1 MKRNPWIGLASYDEK
16 KIADGYAFC
25 GRSTATH
32 ELFSQVDNNLF
43 VTMYGK
49 SGIGKSSLLQA
60 GLFPKLRRNCYFP
73 VYIRLGKDLTG
84 TPYSETVINTICA
97 EIKKYGCKDVPN
109 NCISPLTTPSVKDD
123 NYLWNFFASRRFIDG
138 EGNNI
143 FPVIVIDQM
152 EELFFGNKE
161 QLEIFFKQI
170 YLLLDDSP
178 LLSGAMSDKVITN
191 YRILFSIREDD
202 FFRLEDTIE
211 RLRLIEMRHN
221 RYRLTELSNEEAKEI
236 IEIPASGL
244 LAQGEEN
251 AIATRIIET
260 IKGENREISSA
271 ILSLLCS
278 RIYQSTIGKGESA
291 ITLNAVEL
299 FLKDSGGNFLASFY
313 SDIIKRLKN
322 RSKWEYIEEFLVTE
336 EGRRASVLRSQFDTH
351 VPDSDFLF
359 SGEMAIL
366 RCVTYSSGH
375 EPHVEII
382 HDILAKHLKESRNER
397 LKKRESLKKW
407 KTAITVAAI
416 IAVTVFVYQYWTII
430 RSHDRFLITQSR
442 YLISEAGKEYDRG
455 NITKALRI
463 SLEALN
469 RQYIS
474 EAGIMLRKC
483 DTPPIEG
490 IYSQSILQHE
500 SMVQSATFSPDGKY
514 IATTST
520 DSAVRI
526 WDTKTGKPVTEPLK
540 HEGEVRAT
548 VFSQDGKHI
557 VTTAYDKS
565 ANIWEINTGKRI
577 KRWKGHI
584 GYAETSPNGKYILI
598 KSSYQIFSDAS
609 IYDVKTGKEQLS
621 YFNTAV
627 FSPDGKYIVTV
638 SNDSTATVWDAGS
651 GKQVT
656 EALKHKSRVRSAIF
670 SPDGKYI
677 ITVSSDKTARVW
689 DARTGKQVA
698 EPLEHEGNI
707 NSAAFS
713 PDGRYIVTVSN
724 DSTAT
729 VWDARTGKQ
738 VAEPLEH
745 EGNINSA
752 AFSPHGNYIVTA
764 SWDNTA
770 RVWDVKTGKQV
781 TEPLEHE
788 DYVRSAAFSPDGRYI
803 VTASGDRTARVWDV
817 KTGKLLTEPLKQ
829 IGITPVTF
837 SSDGRYILTASKSN
851 NKTVIVYT
859 NKRESAAE
867 PLKHKSSVNSAAFS
881 PDGRYI
887 VTASWDNT
895 ARVWDAK
902 SGEPVTEPLE
912 HEDVVNSA
920 LFSPDGKYI
929 VTTSYDNTARVWDT
943 KSGEPVTEPLEHE
956 DVVYSAAF
964 SPDGRHIV
972 TASRDKTARVWD
984 AESGKQITAPLK
996 HKRMVRCAVFSS
1008 DGRYIVTASDDNTAR
1023 VWDAKS
1029 GEPVTE
1035 PLEHEDVVKSA
1046 LFSPD
1051 GKYIVTTSYDNT
1063 ARVWDANSG
1072 IPVTKPLEHK
1082 NNVNSAAFSPDGKY
1096 IVTASDD
1103 NTARVWDAKN
1113 GIPVTEPLE
1122 HEFYVKSASFSPDG
1136 RYVVTA
1142 SLDNTARIMEFIPLQ
1157 KIIDKYRKDPE
1168 LDWSL
1173 TEEEK
1178 KEYSL
1183 E

>member
-97 EIKKYGCKDVPN
+97 EIKKYGFKDVPN
-109 NCISPLTTPSVKDD
+109 NCISPLTTPAVKDD

-152 EELFFGNKE
+152 EELFFGNKK

-278 RIYQSTIGKGESA
+278 RIYQSTIRKGESA

-359 SGEMAIL
+359 SGEMAML
-366 RCVTYSSGH
+366 RCVTYSVSQ

-397 LKKRESLKKW
+397 LKKRENLKKW
-407 KTAITVAAI
+407 KTAFTFAAM
-416 IAVTVFVYQYWTII
+416 IAVSVFVYQYWAII
-430 RSHDRFLITQSR
+430 KSHDRFLITQSR

-455 NITKALRI
+455 NITKALRL
-463 SLEALN
+463 SLEAFD
-469 RQYIS
+469 RKYIN
-474 EAGIMLRKC
+474 EAEIMLRKC
-483 DTPPIEG
+483 DNPQIEG
-490 IYSQSILQHE
+490 IYSQSILHHE
-500 SMVQSATFSPDGKY
+500 RGV
-514 IATTST
+514 TS
-520 DSAVRI
+520 
-526 WDTKTGKPVTEPLK
+526 
-540 HEGEVRAT
+540 
-548 VFSQDGKHI
+548 
-557 VTTAYDKS
+557 
-565 ANIWEINTGKRI
+565 
-577 KRWKGHI
+577 
-584 GYAETSPNGKYILI
+584 
-598 KSSYQIFSDAS
+598 
-609 IYDVKTGKEQLS
+609 
-621 YFNTAV
+621 AV
-627 FSPDGKYIVTV
+627 FSPNGRYIVT
-638 SNDSTATVWDAGS
+638 A
-651 GKQVT
+651 
-656 EALKHKSRVRSAIF
+656 
-670 SPDGKYI
+670 
-677 ITVSSDKTARVW
+677 SSDKTARVW
-689 DARTGKQVA
+689 DAKSGKQVTEPLEHGKSVTSAAFSPDGKYIVTASRDNTARVWDAKSGKPITEPLKHEENVRSAAFSPDGRYIVTASWDKTARVWDAKSGKQVA
-698 EPLEHEGNI
+698 ELLEHKEGVNSAAFSPNGRYI
-707 NSAAFS
+707 VTASSDKTARVWDAKSGKQVTEPLKHEGYVISAAFSPDGKYIVTASWETARVWDAKSGKQVTEPLKHKYDVNSAAFS
-713 PDGRYIVTVSN
+713 PDGRYIVT
-724 DSTAT
+724 
-729 VWDARTGKQ
+729 
-738 VAEPLEH
+738 
-745 EGNINSA
+745 
-752 AFSPHGNYIVTA
+752 A
-764 SWDNTA
+764 SSDNTA
-770 RVWDVKTGKQV
+770 RVWDVKSGKQI
-781 TEPLEHE
+781 TGPLEHE
-788 DYVRSAAFSPDGRYI
+788 DYVTSAAFSPDGRYIVTASRETARVWDAKSGKPITEPLKHEENVRSAAFSPDGRYI
-803 VTASGDRTARVWDV
+803 VTASGGNTARVWDARV
-817 KTGKLLTEPLKQ
+817 AELLEHEDNVTSAAFSPDSRYIVTASRDNTARVWDAKSGK
-829 IGITPVTF
+829 PVT
-837 SSDGRYILTASKSN
+837 K
-851 NKTVIVYT
+851 
-859 NKRESAAE
+859 
-867 PLKHKSSVNSAAFS
+867 PLEHEDDVTSAAFS

-887 VTASWDNT
+887 VTASWDKTARVWDAKSGKQVTEPLKHGNSVISAVFSPDSRYIVTASWDKTARVWNAKSGKQVTEPLEHESLVISAAFSPDGRYIVTASGGNT

-902 SGEPVTEPLE
+902 SGKQVTEPLE
-912 HEDVVNSA
+912 HESLVNSA
-920 LFSPDGKYI
+920 TFSPDGRYI
-929 VTTSYDNTARVWDT
+929 VTVSRDKTARVWEAE
-943 KSGEPVTEPLEHE
+943 SGKQVAELLEHKE
-956 DVVYSAAF
+956 SVISAAF
-964 SPDGRHIV
+964 SPDGR
-972 TASRDKTARVWD
+972 
-984 AESGKQITAPLK
+984 
-996 HKRMVRCAVFSS
+996 
-1008 DGRYIVTASDDNTAR
+1008 YIVTAS
-1023 VWDAKS
+1023 S
-1029 GEPVTE
+1029 
-1035 PLEHEDVVKSA
+1035 
-1046 LFSPD
+1046 
-1051 GKYIVTTSYDNT
+1051 
-1063 ARVWDANSG
+1063 
-1072 IPVTKPLEHK
+1072 
-1082 NNVNSAAFSPDGKY
+1082 
-1096 IVTASDD
+1096 
-1103 NTARVWDAKN
+1103 
-1113 GIPVTEPLE
+1113 
-1122 HEFYVKSASFSPDG
+1122 
-1136 RYVVTA
+1136 
-1142 SLDNTARIMEFIPLQ
+1142 DNTARIMEFIPLQ
-1157 KIIDKYRKDPE
+1157 EIIDKYRNDPE
-1168 LDWSL
+1168 HDWSL

-1178 KEYSL
+1178 NEYSL

>member
-97 EIKKYGCKDVPN
+97 EIKKYGCKDIPN

-170 YLLLDDSP
+170 YLLIDDSP

-211 RLRLIEMRHN
+211 RLHLIEMRHN

-359 SGEMAIL
+359 SGEMAML
-366 RCVTYSSGH
+366 RCVTYSVSQ

-382 HDILAKHLKESRNER
+382 HDILAKHLKKSRNER
-397 LKKRESLKKW
+397 LKKRENLKKW
-407 KTAITVAAI
+407 KTAFTFAAM
-416 IAVTVFVYQYWTII
+416 IAVSVFVYQYWAII
-430 RSHDRFLITQSR
+430 KSHDRFLITQSR

-455 NITKALRI
+455 NITKALRL
-463 SLEALN
+463 SLEAFD
-469 RQYIS
+469 RKYIN
-474 EAGIMLRKC
+474 EAEIMLRKC
-483 DTPPIEG
+483 DNPQIEG

-500 SMVQSATFSPDGKY
+500 RDINSA
-514 IATTST
+514 A
-520 DSAVRI
+520 
-526 WDTKTGKPVTEPLK
+526 
-540 HEGEVRAT
+540 
-548 VFSQDGKHI
+548 
-557 VTTAYDKS
+557 
-565 ANIWEINTGKRI
+565 
-577 KRWKGHI
+577 
-584 GYAETSPNGKYILI
+584 
-598 KSSYQIFSDAS
+598 
-609 IYDVKTGKEQLS
+609 
-621 YFNTAV
+621 
-627 FSPDGKYIVTV
+627 FSPDGKYIVT
-638 SNDSTATVWDAGS
+638 AS
-651 GKQVT
+651 G
-656 EALKHKSRVRSAIF
+656 
-670 SPDGKYI
+670 
-677 ITVSSDKTARVW
+677 DKTARVW
-689 DARTGKQVA
+689 DAKSGKQVA
-698 EPLEHEGNI
+698 ELLEHG
-707 NSAAFS
+707 SA
-713 PDGRYIVTVSN
+713 
-724 DSTAT
+724 
-729 VWDARTGKQ
+729 
-738 VAEPLEH
+738 
-745 EGNINSA
+745 
-752 AFSPHGNYIVTA
+752 
-764 SWDNTA
+764 
-770 RVWDVKTGKQV
+770 
-781 TEPLEHE
+781 
-788 DYVRSAAFSPDGRYI
+788 
-803 VTASGDRTARVWDV
+803 
-817 KTGKLLTEPLKQ
+817 
-829 IGITPVTF
+829 
-837 SSDGRYILTASKSN
+837 
-851 NKTVIVYT
+851 VI
-859 NKRESAAE
+859 
-867 PLKHKSSVNSAAFS
+867 SAAFS

-887 VTASWDNT
+887 VTASWD
-895 ARVWDAK
+895 
-902 SGEPVTEPLE
+902 
-912 HEDVVNSA
+912 
-920 LFSPDGKYI
+920 
-929 VTTSYDNTARVWDT
+929 
-943 KSGEPVTEPLEHE
+943 
-956 DVVYSAAF
+956 
-964 SPDGRHIV
+964 
-972 TASRDKTARVWD
+972 KTARVWD
-984 AESGKQITAPLK
+984 AESGKQVTEPLEHGK
-996 HKRMVRCAVFSS
+996 PVISAAFSP
-1008 DGRYIVTASDDNTAR
+1008 DGRYIVTASWDKTAR

-1029 GEPVTE
+1029 GKQVTE
-1035 PLEHEDVVKSA
+1035 PLKHES
-1046 LFSPD
+1046 L
-1051 GKYIVTTSYDNT
+1051 VT
-1063 ARVWDANSG
+1063 
-1072 IPVTKPLEHK
+1072 
-1082 NNVNSAAFSPDGKY
+1082 SAAFSPDGRY
-1096 IVTASDD
+1096 IVTASQD
-1103 NTARVWDAKN
+1103 K
-1113 GIPVTEPLE
+1113 
-1122 HEFYVKSASFSPDG
+1122 
-1136 RYVVTA
+1136 
-1142 SLDNTARIMEFIPLQ
+1142 TARIMEFIPLQ
-1157 KIIDKYRKDPE
+1157 EIIDKYRNDPE
-1168 LDWSL
+1168 HDWSL

-1178 KEYSL
+1178 NEYSL

>member
-366 RCVTYSSGH
+366 RCVTYSVSQ

-397 LKKRESLKKW
+397 LKKRENLKKW
-407 KTAITVAAI
+407 KTAFTFAAM
-416 IAVTVFVYQYWTII
+416 IAVSVFVYQYWAII
-430 RSHDRFLITQSR
+430 KSHDRFLITQSR

-455 NITKALRI
+455 NITKALRL
-463 SLEALN
+463 SLEAFD
-469 RQYIS
+469 RKYIK

-483 DTPPIEG
+483 DNPQIEG

-500 SMVQSATFSPDGKY
+500 RDVN
-514 IATTST
+514 
-520 DSAVRI
+520 SAV
-526 WDTKTGKPVTEPLK
+526 
-540 HEGEVRAT
+540 
-548 VFSQDGKHI
+548 
-557 VTTAYDKS
+557 
-565 ANIWEINTGKRI
+565 
-577 KRWKGHI
+577 
-584 GYAETSPNGKYILI
+584 
-598 KSSYQIFSDAS
+598 
-609 IYDVKTGKEQLS
+609 
-621 YFNTAV
+621 
-627 FSPDGKYIVTV
+627 
-638 SNDSTATVWDAGS
+638 
-651 GKQVT
+651 
-656 EALKHKSRVRSAIF
+656 
-670 SPDGKYI
+670 
-677 ITVSSDKTARVW
+677 
-689 DARTGKQVA
+689 
-698 EPLEHEGNI
+698 
-707 NSAAFS
+707 FS
-713 PDGRYIVTVSN
+713 PDGRYIVT
-724 DSTAT
+724 
-729 VWDARTGKQ
+729 
-738 VAEPLEH
+738 
-745 EGNINSA
+745 
-752 AFSPHGNYIVTA
+752 A
-764 SWDNTA
+764 SVDGTA
-770 RVWDVKTGKQV
+770 RVWDLKTGKQV
-781 TEPLEHE
+781 TEPLEHK
-788 DYVRSAAFSPDGRYI
+788 YNVYTVTSAAFCPDGRYI
-803 VTASGDRTARVWDV
+803 VTASVDGTARVWDAR
-817 KTGKLLTEPLKQ
+817 TGKPVTEPL
-829 IGITPVTF
+829 
-837 SSDGRYILTASKSN
+837 
-851 NKTVIVYT
+851 
-859 NKRESAAE
+859 EH
-867 PLKHKSSVNSAAFS
+867 KHDVNSAAFS

-887 VTASWDNT
+887 VTASSDST

-902 SGEPVTEPLE
+902 SGKQVTEPLK
-912 HEDVVNSA
+912 HEGY
-920 LFSPDGKYI
+920 L
-929 VTTSYDNTARVWDT
+929 T
-943 KSGEPVTEPLEHE
+943 
-956 DVVYSAAF
+956 SAAF
-964 SPDGRHIV
+964 SPDGRYIV
-972 TASRDKTARVWD
+972 TASWDKTARVWD
-984 AESGKQITAPLK
+984 ARTGKQVTEPLE
-996 HKRMVRCAVFSS
+996 HGNDVTSAAFSP
-1008 DGRYIVTASDDNTAR
+1008 DGRYIVTASVDGTAR
-1023 VWDAKS
+1023 VWDAKT
-1029 GEPVTE
+1029 GKQVTE
-1035 PLEHEDVVKSA
+1035 PLEH
-1046 LFSPD
+1046 
-1051 GKYIVTTSYDNT
+1051 KYNVT
-1063 ARVWDANSG
+1063 
-1072 IPVTKPLEHK
+1072 
-1082 NNVNSAAFSPDGKY
+1082 SAAFSPDGKY
-1096 IVTASDD
+1096 IVTAS
-1103 NTARVWDAKN
+1103 
-1113 GIPVTEPLE
+1113 
-1122 HEFYVKSASFSPDG
+1122 Y
-1136 RYVVTA
+1136 
-1142 SLDNTARIMEFIPLQ
+1142 DNTARIMEFIPLQ
-1157 KIIDKYRKDPE
+1157 EIIDKYRNDPE
-1168 LDWSL
+1168 HDWSL

>member
-221 RYRLTELSNEEAKEI
+221 RYRLTELSNEEAKDI

-359 SGEMAIL
+359 SGEMAML
-366 RCVTYSSGH
+366 RCVTYSVSQ

-397 LKKRESLKKW
+397 LKKRENLKKW
-407 KTAITVAAI
+407 KTAFTFAAM
-416 IAVTVFVYQYWTII
+416 IAVSVFVYQYWAII
-430 RSHDRFLITQSR
+430 KSHDRFLITQSR

-455 NITKALRI
+455 NIIKALRL
-463 SLEALN
+463 SLEAFD
-469 RQYIS
+469 RKYIN
-474 EAGIMLRKC
+474 EAEIMLRKC
-483 DTPPIEG
+483 DNPQIEG

-500 SMVQSATFSPDGKY
+500 RGVTSAVFSPDGKY
-514 IATTST
+514 IATAST
-520 DSAVRI
+520 DSTVRI
-526 WDTKTGKPVTEPLK
+526 WDTKTGKPITGPLK
-540 HEGEVRAT
+540 HEGKVSAT
-548 VFSQDGKHI
+548 VFSQDGKYI
-557 VTTAYDKS
+557 VTTSYDKS
-565 ANIWEINTGKRI
+565 ANIWEINTGKRR
-577 KRWKGHI
+577 KRWKGYV

-598 KSSYQIFSDAS
+598 NSSSIFFSNA
-609 IYDVKTGKEQLS
+609 IHDVKTGKEQLS

-656 EALKHKSRVRSAIF
+656 EALKHETPIRSAVF

-677 ITVSSDKTARVW
+677 ITVSS
-689 DARTGKQVA
+689 
-698 EPLEHEGNI
+698 
-707 NSAAFS
+707 
-713 PDGRYIVTVSN
+713 

-752 AFSPHGNYIVTA
+752 AFSPDGKYIVTASDDKTARVWDAKSGKPVTEPLEHKDDINSAAFSPDGRYIVTASDDNTARVWDARTGKQVTEPLKHEDDVTSAAFSPDGRYIVTASGDRTARVWDAKSGKLLTEPLKQIGITPVTFSSDGRYVLTVSKYNNKTVIVYTNKRKFATEPLKHGNVVHSAAFSPDGKYIVTASLKTARVWDAKSGKQVTELSEHGSLINSAAFSPDGKYIVTASYDKTARVWDAKSGKQVTEPLKHEDYVKSAAFSPDSRYIVTASSDKTARVWDVKTEKQVTEPLVHGNAVFSAAFSPDGRYIVTA

-788 DYVRSAAFSPDGRYI
+788 DDVRSAAFSPDGRYI
-803 VTASGDRTARVWDV
+803 VTAS
-817 KTGKLLTEPLKQ
+817 E
-829 IGITPVTF
+829 
-837 SSDGRYILTASKSN
+837 
-851 NKTVIVYT
+851 
-859 NKRESAAE
+859 
-867 PLKHKSSVNSAAFS
+867 
-881 PDGRYI
+881 
-887 VTASWDNT
+887 DNT
-895 ARVWDAK
+895 AK
-902 SGEPVTEPLE
+902 
-912 HEDVVNSA
+912 
-920 LFSPDGKYI
+920 
-929 VTTSYDNTARVWDT
+929 
-943 KSGEPVTEPLEHE
+943 
-956 DVVYSAAF
+956 
-964 SPDGRHIV
+964 
-972 TASRDKTARVWD
+972 
-984 AESGKQITAPLK
+984 
-996 HKRMVRCAVFSS
+996 
-1008 DGRYIVTASDDNTAR
+1008 
-1023 VWDAKS
+1023 
-1029 GEPVTE
+1029 
-1035 PLEHEDVVKSA
+1035 
-1046 LFSPD
+1046 
-1051 GKYIVTTSYDNT
+1051 
-1063 ARVWDANSG
+1063 
-1072 IPVTKPLEHK
+1072 
-1082 NNVNSAAFSPDGKY
+1082 
-1096 IVTASDD
+1096 
-1103 NTARVWDAKN
+1103 
-1113 GIPVTEPLE
+1113 
-1122 HEFYVKSASFSPDG
+1122 
-1136 RYVVTA
+1136 
-1142 SLDNTARIMEFIPLQ
+1142 IMEFIPLQ
-1157 KIIDKYRKDPE
+1157 EIIDKYRNDPE
-1168 LDWSL
+1168 HDWSL

-1178 KEYSL
+1178 NEYSL

>member
-359 SGEMAIL
+359 SGEMAML
-366 RCVTYSSGH
+366 RCVTYSVSQ

-397 LKKRESLKKW
+397 LKKRENLKKW
-407 KTAITVAAI
+407 KTAFTFAAM
-416 IAVTVFVYQYWTII
+416 IAVSVFVYQYWAII
-430 RSHDRFLITQSR
+430 KSHDRFLITQSR

-455 NITKALRI
+455 NITKALRL
-463 SLEALN
+463 SLEAFD
-469 RQYIS
+469 RKYIN
-474 EAGIMLRKC
+474 EAEIMLRKC
-483 DTPPIEG
+483 DNPQIEG
-490 IYSQSILQHE
+490 IYSQSILHHE
-500 SMVQSATFSPDGKY
+500 KLV
-514 IATTST
+514 TS
-520 DSAVRI
+520 
-526 WDTKTGKPVTEPLK
+526 
-540 HEGEVRAT
+540 
-548 VFSQDGKHI
+548 
-557 VTTAYDKS
+557 
-565 ANIWEINTGKRI
+565 
-577 KRWKGHI
+577 
-584 GYAETSPNGKYILI
+584 
-598 KSSYQIFSDAS
+598 
-609 IYDVKTGKEQLS
+609 
-621 YFNTAV
+621 AV
-627 FSPDGKYIVTV
+627 FSPYGKYIVTA
-638 SNDSTATVWDAGS
+638 SYDN
-651 GKQVT
+651 
-656 EALKHKSRVRSAIF
+656 
-670 SPDGKYI
+670 
-677 ITVSSDKTARVW
+677 TARVW
-689 DARTGKQVA
+689 DAKSGKPLT
-698 EPLEHEGNI
+698 EPLEHEDGVT
-707 NSAAFS
+707 SAAFS
-713 PDGRYIVTVSN
+713 PDGRYIVT
-724 DSTAT
+724 
-729 VWDARTGKQ
+729 
-738 VAEPLEH
+738 
-745 EGNINSA
+745 
-752 AFSPHGNYIVTA
+752 A
-764 SWDNTA
+764 SRDNTA
-770 RVWDVKTGKQV
+770 RVWDVKSGKQVTGPLKHENLVISAAFSPDGRYIVTASKDNTARVWDAKSGKQV
-781 TEPLEHE
+781 TEPLEHGKT
-788 DYVRSAAFSPDGRYI
+788 VTSAAFSPDGRYI
-803 VTASGDRTARVWDV
+803 VTASGKTVRVWDAESRKQVTEPLEHEDDINSAAFSPDGRYIVTASVDGTARVWDA
-817 KTGKLLTEPLKQ
+817 KTGKPVTEPLKHEESV
-829 IGITPVTF
+829 ISAAFSPDDKYIVTA
-837 SSDGRYILTASKSN
+837 SSDNTARVWDARTGKQV
-851 NKTVIVYT
+851 T
-859 NKRESAAE
+859 E
-867 PLKHKSSVNSAAFS
+867 PLEHEESVNSAAFS

-895 ARVWDAK
+895 AR
-902 SGEPVTEPLE
+902 
-912 HEDVVNSA
+912 
-920 LFSPDGKYI
+920 
-929 VTTSYDNTARVWDT
+929 
-943 KSGEPVTEPLEHE
+943 
-956 DVVYSAAF
+956 
-964 SPDGRHIV
+964 
-972 TASRDKTARVWD
+972 
-984 AESGKQITAPLK
+984 
-996 HKRMVRCAVFSS
+996 
-1008 DGRYIVTASDDNTAR
+1008 
-1023 VWDAKS
+1023 
-1029 GEPVTE
+1029 
-1035 PLEHEDVVKSA
+1035 
-1046 LFSPD
+1046 
-1051 GKYIVTTSYDNT
+1051 
-1063 ARVWDANSG
+1063 
-1072 IPVTKPLEHK
+1072 
-1082 NNVNSAAFSPDGKY
+1082 
-1096 IVTASDD
+1096 
-1103 NTARVWDAKN
+1103 
-1113 GIPVTEPLE
+1113 
-1122 HEFYVKSASFSPDG
+1122 
-1136 RYVVTA
+1136 
-1142 SLDNTARIMEFIPLQ
+1142 IMEFIPLQ
-1157 KIIDKYRKDPE
+1157 EIIDKYRNDPE
-1168 LDWSL
+1168 HDWSL

-1178 KEYSL
+1178 NKYSL